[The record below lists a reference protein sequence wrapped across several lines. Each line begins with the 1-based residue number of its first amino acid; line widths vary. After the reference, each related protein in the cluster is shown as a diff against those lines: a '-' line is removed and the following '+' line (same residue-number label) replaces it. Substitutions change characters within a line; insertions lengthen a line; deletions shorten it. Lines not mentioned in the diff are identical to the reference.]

1 VYDMIMLALTTG
13 GLPTMIELPSWAAA
27 LILSALGVMIA
38 LLGFIF
44 NRQKDTVMKAKEE
57 GALMSEMKYLGRTIE
72 ALSLSMCSKFGEVE
86 GRVKILEIE
95 SIKRVERL
103 IPLEMKTDA
112 FGKKLDNHEERII
125 KIEGKEG

>member
-1 VYDMIMLALTTG
+1 MIILALATG
-13 GLPTMIELPSWAAA
+13 GTATMIELPSWAAA

-57 GALMSEMKYLGRTIE
+57 GALMSEMKYIGRTLE
-72 ALSLSMCSKFGEVE
+72 ALTQSMCNKFGEVE
-86 GRVKILEIE
+86 GRVKVLEIE

-112 FGKKLDNHEERII
+112 FGKKLDNHEERIV
-125 KIEGKEG
+125 KIEGNGG